1 MTLLKTCSE
10 GISFGRELKEA
21 TALFYEELAKAL
33 PDHAESFNGYA
44 AVNRKNVSNVQRT
57 YFGVIT
63 DGLEGCFAFNLDPT
77 DYVVDLEM
85 PAGIAKADAL
95 AKAIAAEETI
105 VRFYTDAAEQG
116 KGLMADVPRA
126 FSLIA
131 RKRGDRIDELKALAA
146 G

>member
-1 MTLLKTCSE
+1 MTLKTCSE
-10 GISFGRELKEA
+10 GISFGRELEEA
-21 TALFYEELAKAL
+21 TASFYEELAKL
-33 PDHAESFNGYA
+33 FPDQAEKLSSYA
-44 AVNRKNVSNVQRT
+44 ALNRKNVSNVQRT

-63 DGLEGCFAFNLDPT
+63 DGLEGCFAFNLEPEA
-77 DYVVDLEM
+77 YAIDLEL
-85 PAGIAKADAL
+85 PDGIDKAEAL

-131 RKRGDRIDELKALAA
+131 RKRGDRIEELKAMAA

>member
-1 MTLLKTCSE
+1 MTLKTCSE
-10 GISFGRELKEA
+10 GISFGRELEETSA
-21 TALFYEELAKAL
+21 SFYEGLAKVL
-33 PDHAESFNGYA
+33 PDHAERLNGYA

-63 DGLEGCFAFNLDPT
+63 DGLEGCFAFNLEPEAYAIDVELP
-77 DYVVDLEM
+77 D
-85 PAGIAKADAL
+85 GIVKADAL

-131 RKRGDRIDELKALAA
+131 RKRGGRIEELKAIAA